1 MEAVRKKSVWRTKRS
16 VSSCTAL
23 DRISFLFKALH
34 PTSPPSHKHK
44 LKILTKQNS
53 FFLWSAVQLFAR
65 KSEET
70 VSLDGRGGGDGL
82 VPELFLM
89 SSFLSQRA
97 VAVSTLLDGCEG
109 PQQLVMYWQTNGG
122 TPAPS
127 PQPGQSGAG
136 AISTLSLIRP
146 HHGKSA
152 PTFTCTSSRFLFDKL
167 SKPYNTHEAHYCWS
181 LTGVS
186 WHYDWYCCE

>member
-16 VSSCTAL
+16 VSICIAL
-23 DRISFLFKALH
+23 DRISFWFKALH

-89 SSFLSQRA
+89 SGFLSQRA
-97 VAVSTLLDGCEG
+97 VALSTLLDGWEG
-109 PQQLVMYWQTNGG
+109 PQQLVMY
-122 TPAPS
+122 
-127 PQPGQSGAG
+127 
-136 AISTLSLIRP
+136 
-146 HHGKSA
+146 
-152 PTFTCTSSRFLFDKL
+152 
-167 SKPYNTHEAHYCWS
+167 
-181 LTGVS
+181 
-186 WHYDWYCCE
+186 